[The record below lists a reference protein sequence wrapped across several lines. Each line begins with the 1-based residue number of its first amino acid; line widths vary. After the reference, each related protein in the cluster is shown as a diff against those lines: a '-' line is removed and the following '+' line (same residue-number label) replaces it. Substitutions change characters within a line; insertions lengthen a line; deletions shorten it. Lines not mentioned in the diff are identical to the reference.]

1 MEQAMKSEFGP
12 ERPLYRLQWNYPIFL
27 IFSPFLSHALSSII
41 FTLSRYMTFLL
52 SYLPSCPPWFSLRS
66 YIHTCR
72 VLVEVHSRSDWR
84 TGAEF
89 HRYLLKGR
97 QLFPVALTLGQLV
110 WIYNPWF
117 ELSRVECFQNAAPL
131 LSCFVCSFFKAWCH
145 PNSFAFVSYLIL
157 LPGDLEDL
165 KKEKNLWNPR
175 VLQEYV

>member
-1 MEQAMKSEFGP
+1 MNLDLRGSYTAISEII
-12 ERPLYRLQWNYPIFL
+12 L
-27 IFSPFLSHALSSII
+27 FSSFS
-41 FTLSRYMTFLL
+41 
-52 SYLPSCPPWFSLRS
+52 LPSCLMLWVPLFLLYHDIWHFYLVIYPHAHLDLASDPT
-66 YIHTCR
+66 YIP
-72 VLVEVHSRSDWR
+72 VVSWLDEVRSRSDWR

-89 HRYLLKGR
+89 HQYLLKGR

-165 KKEKNLWNPR
+165 KKKKNLWNLR